1 MMVKIFGAKRGNPFR
16 CHVLVKEIG
25 LDYEEVSVD
34 LSKGEQNSLEYRM
47 INPNSKIPSMVDGD
61 FILWESM
68 AINNYLAAKYKPE
81 LLGDSLEDKALID
94 QWSYWSILEIQPH
107 FFSIAFQKFR
117 VPEDQKDEKVLQKA
131 MSELPRVLTI
141 LEEHL
146 KEREFMLGSKFSL
159 ADINVA
165 STVAASQ
172 FAQYDISKYTNITRW
187 LQNLYE
193 RPSFKECMGTAG
205 K

>member
-1 MMVKIFGAKRGNPFR
+1 MIKLFGAKRGNPFR
-16 CHVLVKEIG
+16 CHVLAKEIG

-34 LSKGEQNSLEYRM
+34 LSKGEQNSPEYRM
-47 INPNSKIPSMVDGD
+47 INPNSKVPSLVDGE

-68 AINNYLAAKYKPE
+68 AINNYLCAKYKPD
-81 LLGDSLEDKALID
+81 LLGDSLEEKALID
-94 QWSYWSILEIQPH
+94 QWSYWAILEIQPH

-117 VPEDQKDEKVLQKA
+117 VPDDQKDEKVLQKA
-131 MSELPRVLTI
+131 MSELSRVLTI
-141 LEEHL
+141 LNDHL
-146 KEREFMLGSKFSL
+146 KNREYVLDNKFSL

-165 STVAASQ
+165 STVSASQ

-187 LQNLYE
+187 LENLYE
-193 RPSFKECMGTAG
+193 RPSFKECMSSE